1 MFKIQTKQRAQYYS
15 RVIELY
21 LTGELSV
28 RRIAK
33 ILPVGRATIS
43 RWIDNF
49 AAENPETVQR
59 VMSKRLTRKSLG
71 KDVSPSGEET
81 IASLRAEL
89 KVLRAR
95 LKDAEIKAEF
105 YDEMINIAERE
116 FNIPIRKKTGA
127 KQ

>member
-1 MFKIQTKQRAQYYS
+1 MFKIQTRQRAQYYS

-59 VMSKRLTRKSLG
+59 VMSSKSH
-71 KDVSPSGEET
+71 E
-81 IASLRAEL
+81 
-89 KVLRAR
+89 
-95 LKDAEIKAEF
+95 
-105 YDEMINIAERE
+105 
-116 FNIPIRKKTGA
+116 
-127 KQ
+127 

>member
-1 MFKIQTKQRAQYYS
+1 M
-15 RVIELY
+15 
-21 LTGELSV
+21 
-28 RRIAK
+28 
-33 ILPVGRATIS
+33 
-43 RWIDNF
+43 
-49 AAENPETVQR
+49 
-59 VMSKRLTRKSLG
+59 G

-81 IASLRAEL
+81 ITSLRAEL

-116 FNIPIRKKTGA
+116 FNIPIRKKPGA

>member
-1 MFKIQTKQRAQYYS
+1 MFKIQTRQRAQYYS

-59 VMSKRLTRKSLG
+59 VMSKRFKFRKFNMQLLIY
-71 KDVSPSGEET
+71 KCRKYVSYLP
-81 IASLRAEL
+81 
-89 KVLRAR
+89 
-95 LKDAEIKAEF
+95 
-105 YDEMINIAERE
+105 
-116 FNIPIRKKTGA
+116 PC
-127 KQ
+127 